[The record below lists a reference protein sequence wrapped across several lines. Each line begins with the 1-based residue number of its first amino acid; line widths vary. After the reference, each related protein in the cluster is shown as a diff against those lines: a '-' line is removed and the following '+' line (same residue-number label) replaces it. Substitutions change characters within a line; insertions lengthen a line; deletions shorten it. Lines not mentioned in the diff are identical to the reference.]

1 MHISILDD
9 YFDTV
14 RTLECFGKLAGH
26 DVTIWNDHVQDVDT
40 LAERLRDTEALVL
53 IRERTQI
60 RTPLL
65 ERLPKL
71 KLISQRSVYPHIDID
86 SCTRLGI
93 IVSSSQHAGT
103 PSYATAE
110 FTWGLV
116 LAAMRAIP
124 QQVASMKAGNWQCG
138 VGHSL
143 RGKTLGIYGYG
154 RIGAVVAGY
163 GKAFGMKVL
172 VWAREQAMAQARAD
186 GYETAASKAAFFEQ
200 CDVLSLH
207 MRLVDATRGI
217 VTAADL
223 ARMKPSALLVNTSR
237 APLIEPNALVNAL
250 RAGRPGMA
258 AVDVYEKEPLR
269 DTSDPL
275 LNMTNVV
282 CTPHIGYVSRDEYE
296 IQFADIFDQ
305 IVAVCGGQADQR
317 RQPGCDRQAVKGTRS
332 LLPASAQ
339 RQEKTGPPGRS
350 FLTRLS
356 GSIKDSC
363 SPPRPPCSPH
373 PWRPASHR
381 RRPSGHGPWLPGWR
395 LHPEVCRN
403 RRLRRRPAWP
413 CRWLRSWRL

>member
-1 MHISILDD
+1 VRVVKISILDD
-9 YFDTV
+9 YFDTL
-14 RTLECFGKLAGH
+14 RTLDCFKKLAGH
-26 DVTIWNDHVQDVDT
+26 EVTIWNDHVQDVDT

-86 SCTRLGI
+86 TCTRLGI
-93 IVSSSQHAGT
+93 IVSSSQHADT

-124 QQVASMKAGNWQCG
+124 QQMASLKAGQWQIG
-138 VGHSL
+138 VGNTL

-163 GKAFGMKVL
+163 GKAFGMNVL
-172 VWAREQAMAQARAD
+172 VWAREKALEKARVD
-186 GYETAASKAAFFEQ
+186 GYATAAGKAAFFEQ
-200 CDVLSLH
+200 CDVVSLH

-217 VTAADL
+217 VKAEDL
-223 ARMKPSALLVNTSR
+223 ARMKPTALLVNTSR

-250 RAGRPGMA
+250 CAGRPGMA

-275 LNMTNVV
+275 LNMPNVV
-282 CTPHIGYVSRDEYE
+282 CTPHLGYVTRDEYE
-296 IQFADIFDQ
+296 LQFIDIFDQ
-305 IVAVCGGQADQR
+305 IAAYANGAPENVVNPDA
-317 RQPGCDRQAVKGTRS
+317 
-332 LLPASAQ
+332 L
-339 RQEKTGPPGRS
+339 E
-350 FLTRLS
+350 
-356 GSIKDSC
+356 
-363 SPPRPPCSPH
+363 
-373 PWRPASHR
+373 HR
-381 RRPSGHGPWLPGWR
+381 R
-395 LHPEVCRN
+395 
-403 RRLRRRPAWP
+403 
-413 CRWLRSWRL
+413 

>member
-1 MHISILDD
+1 MKISILDD

-14 RTLECFGKLAGH
+14 RTLDCFEKLAGH
-26 DVTIWNDHVQDVDT
+26 DVTIWNDHVQDNDV
-40 LAERLRDTEALVL
+40 LAQRLADTEALVL

-86 SCTRLGI
+86 TCTRLGI
-93 IVSSSQHAGT
+93 IVSSGQHADT

-110 FTWGLV
+110 FTWALV

-124 QQVASMKAGNWQCG
+124 QQMASLKAGHWQVG

-163 GKAFGMKVL
+163 GKAFGMNVL
-172 VWAREQAMAQARAD
+172 VWAREKALEKARAD
-186 GYETAASKAAFFEQ
+186 GYAAAESKAAFFEQ

-217 VTAADL
+217 VKPEDL

-237 APLIEPNALVNAL
+237 AGLIEPNALVNGL

-269 DTSDPL
+269 DVNDPL
-275 LNMTNVV
+275 LTMDNVV
-282 CTPHIGYVSRDEYE
+282 ATPHIGYVSHDEYE
-296 IQFADIFDQ
+296 IQFTDIFDQ
-305 IVAVCGGQADQR
+305 ITAYAAGAPINLVNPTAIGR
-317 RQPGCDRQAVKGTRS
+317 R
-332 LLPASAQ
+332 
-339 RQEKTGPPGRS
+339 
-350 FLTRLS
+350 
-356 GSIKDSC
+356 
-363 SPPRPPCSPH
+363 
-373 PWRPASHR
+373 
-381 RRPSGHGPWLPGWR
+381 
-395 LHPEVCRN
+395 
-403 RRLRRRPAWP
+403 
-413 CRWLRSWRL
+413 